1 MRGKMS
7 KYPFCPPKRLLGVL
21 LTSEPRMKRV
31 VAERRKALT
40 KAIEGLGQHG
50 LVGTSDESLL
60 SLHEALKVQ
69 FEVVQKVVYIC
80 SSLLQLTPG
89 SRGLF
94 EAEKKNHCCY
104 KLSKFT
110 K

>member
-1 MRGKMS
+1 
-7 KYPFCPPKRLLGVL
+7 
-21 LTSEPRMKRV
+21 MKRV

-69 FEVVQKVVYIC
+69 FEVVQKVVYMC
-80 SSLLQLTPG
+80 SSLLQLTLEFRNLTQAKG
-89 SRGLF
+89 KITV
-94 EAEKKNHCCY
+94 EKIVILIEKSCHLVNF
-104 KLSKFT
+104 LSL
-110 K
+110 